1 MQYQNYF
8 NENKKNSGALWQGI
22 NEIIY
27 FKKAHKT
34 ISPSSLLVG
43 NETITNITQ
52 MTEHFN
58 QYFTSIGKT
67 LHQKSIPATKR
78 HFSEYLKDPNQNS
91 FFTQSTTAE
100 EMKDI
105 IINLI
110 GSKSTPLNGMPT
122 ILLNLTR
129 NTVSLPLTKLIN
141 KSFETGIFPDICKMA
156 KVVPI
161 FKSETR

>member
-58 QYFTSIGKT
+58 QYFTS
-67 LHQKSIPATKR
+67 
-78 HFSEYLKDPNQNS
+78 SEKPLIKKVFQQLKDT
-91 FFTQSTTAE
+91 FQS
-100 EMKDI
+100 I
-105 IINLI
+105 
-110 GSKSTPLNGMPT
+110 
-122 ILLNLTR
+122 
-129 NTVSLPLTKLIN
+129 
-141 KSFETGIFPDICKMA
+141 
-156 KVVPI
+156 
-161 FKSETR
+161 

>member
-8 NENKKNSGALWQGI
+8 NENKKNSGALWRGI

-58 QYFTSIGKT
+58 QYFTS
-67 LHQKSIPATKR
+67 
-78 HFSEYLKDPNQNS
+78 SEKPLIKKVFQQLKDTFHS
-91 FFTQSTTAE
+91 
-100 EMKDI
+100 I
-105 IINLI
+105 
-110 GSKSTPLNGMPT
+110 
-122 ILLNLTR
+122 
-129 NTVSLPLTKLIN
+129 
-141 KSFETGIFPDICKMA
+141 
-156 KVVPI
+156 
-161 FKSETR
+161 